1 MFSVSNE
8 NILGSDLFYLIV
20 TIELSTTQ
28 KNNNNNNKILII
40 SICVN
45 ISEVRC
51 ILQIGLKN
59 NLEFK
64 HLNDLEW

>member
-1 MFSVSNE
+1 MFGVSNE
-8 NILGSDLFYLIV
+8 NILSSNLFYPIV

-28 KNNNNNNKILII
+28 KKKKKKKY
-40 SICVN
+40 SFYPYVN
-45 ISEVRC
+45 ISKVRC

-64 HLNDLEW
+64 LLNNLE

>member
-1 MFSVSNE
+1 MFGVSNE

-20 TIELSTTQ
+20 TIKLSTTQ
-28 KNNNNNNKILII
+28 KKKKLII

-45 ISEVRC
+45 ISAVCC

-64 HLNDLEW
+64 HLNDLE

>member
-1 MFSVSNE
+1 MFGVSNE

-20 TIELSTTQ
+20 TIKLSTTQ
-28 KNNNNNNKILII
+28 KKKKKLII

-45 ISEVRC
+45 ISAVCC

-64 HLNDLEW
+64 HLNDLE

>member
-1 MFSVSNE
+1 MFGVSNE

-20 TIELSTTQ
+20 TIKLSTTP
-28 KNNNNNNKILII
+28 KKKKLII

-45 ISEVRC
+45 ISAVRC

-64 HLNDLEW
+64 HLNDLE